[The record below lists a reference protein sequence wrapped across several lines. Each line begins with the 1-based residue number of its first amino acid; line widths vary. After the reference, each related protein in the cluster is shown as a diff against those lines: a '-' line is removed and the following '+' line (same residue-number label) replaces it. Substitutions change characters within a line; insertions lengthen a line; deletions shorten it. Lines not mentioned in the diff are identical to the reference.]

1 MFKRNDDNYLI
12 SIIPRFSITLENMNN
27 LTYFD
32 ELIDVR
38 DEEDYFLDHVD
49 RPEVKRYCA
58 LYRI

>member
-49 RPEVKRYCA
+49 RPEVKRY
-58 LYRI
+58 